1 MSLSLIHIY
10 MFLKSKGEI
19 IFNEVNTIPGCTLH
33 SRYPNMLARVGL
45 EFPDWVRMLLEE
57 AVGEKTGCGV
67 QSQAEADVLQ
77 GEKNTKQ
84 SAQRP
89 EGDQQENTGTEVTKD
104 RRSGR
109 KAVMT
114 TGQGENK
121 DAVD

>member
-1 MSLSLIHIY
+1 
-10 MFLKSKGEI
+10 
-19 IFNEVNTIPGCTLH
+19 
-33 SRYPNMLARVGL
+33 MLARVGL

>member
-1 MSLSLIHIY
+1 MVKGTTQQVIVVRAPESALFDEAIFLIR
-10 MFLKSKGEI
+10 
-19 IFNEVNTIPGCTLH
+19 PGAAEQQAVT
-33 SRYPNMLARVGL
+33 
-45 EFPDWVRMLLEE
+45 DRMLLEE

>member
-1 MSLSLIHIY
+1 MKTLY
-10 MFLKSKGEI
+10 YNGKI
-19 IFNEVNTIPGCTLH
+19 ITVNDAQP
-33 SRYPNMLARVGL
+33 
-45 EFPDWVRMLLEE
+45 
-57 AVGEKTGCGV
+57 
-67 QSQAEADVLQ
+67 QAEADVLQ
-77 GEKNTKQ
+77 GDKNTKQ

>member
-1 MSLSLIHIY
+1 MD

-104 RRSGR
+104 RRAEEKR
-109 KAVMT
+109 L
-114 TGQGENK
+114 
-121 DAVD
+121 